1 MRVWLRLALLSLLL
15 PWAGSAQDAPP
26 GPDPETRPYTVTVEP
41 TGNGA
46 LDAAIAAASRLVAL
60 QERAP
65 TDVPGLLARARGDAE
80 RVRAALD
87 SEGFFA
93 GTFRIQV
100 AGQDPTAVEFR
111 PPAGGGPIPVTI
123 RATPGPRYSI
133 PPPPPPPRAA
143 VAGAARAA
151 APLQDLVGEPARGA
165 NVVEAQ
171 SALVERLLAAGHP
184 FAKVEERDVVVN
196 HDRQSMEIA
205 FTLAPG
211 PFARFANSDV
221 SGTQRVNERFLRR
234 YTDRRLAN
242 YPFDPARVGRARADL
257 TALGV
262 FDSVRVETGDALAPD
277 GRLPVSVTVSERARR
292 AIGLNA
298 AYETRFGI
306 ELGAFF
312 EHRNLF
318 GNAERLRL
326 EGAATRLGAS
336 DASRT
341 GGRLGFTFRD
351 PFLFN
356 TDYALVASLF
366 LLRERLES
374 YDRDALVGSFLAERR
389 ISDRLTIN
397 TGPVFEIGQSG
408 PSRGTLTPNQVVGWQ
423 VGARWD
429 GTDSLLDPR
438 RGIRAEA
445 TVIPSYSVRD
455 ANPYVR
461 LRATA
466 STYFDIDGQ
475 GRSILALRGSYGQ
488 LLGTDALGVPISQR
502 FFAGGGGSVRGYD
515 YQSISPRIPGTRQRI
530 GGTSLIEASV
540 EWRQR
545 FGTNWGGVIFVDG
558 GRVGGGSG
566 ADAAWRLGTGVGVR
580 YYTAL
585 GPIRA
590 DVAIPLVKQEG
601 SQGYGLYIG
610 IGHAF

>member
-1 MRVWLRLALLSLLL
+1 MRVWLRLAFLLLLL
-15 PWAGSAQDAPP
+15 PWAGFAQDPP
-26 GPDPETRPYTVTVEP
+26 EEPDPDTRPYEVTVEP

-93 GTFRIQV
+93 GTFRILV
-100 AGQDPTAVEFR
+100 AGQDPTTVEFR
-111 PPAGGGPIPVTI
+111 PPPAGTPIPVAIST
-123 RATPGPRYSI
+123 TPGPRYAI
-133 PPPPPPPRAA
+133 TRVTTRATEA
-143 VAGAARAA
+143 EATAARAA

-171 SALVERLLAAGHP
+171 SSLVERLQAAGHP
-184 FAKVEERDVVVN
+184 FAKVEARDVVVD
-196 HDRQSMEIA
+196 HDRQAMEIA
-205 FTLAPG
+205 FTLDPG
-211 PFARFANSDV
+211 PFARFGNSEV
-221 SGTQRVNERFLRR
+221 SGTQRVNERFVRR
-234 YTDRRLAN
+234 YTDRRLTN
-242 YPFDPARVGRARADL
+242 YPFDPARVSRARADL

-262 FDSVRVETGDALAPD
+262 FDSVRLETGDALGPD
-277 GRLPVSVTVSERARR
+277 GRLPVSVAVSERARR

-326 EGAATRLGAS
+326 EAAATRLGAS
-336 DASRT
+336 DTSRT

-374 YDRDALVGSFLAERR
+374 YDRDALVGSFLAERKL
-389 ISDRLTIN
+389 SDRLTIN

-408 PSRGTLTPNQVVGWQ
+408 PSRGTLVPNQVVGWQ
-423 VGARWD
+423 LGARWD
-429 GTDSLLDPR
+429 STDSLLDPR

-445 TVIPSYSVRD
+445 TLTPSYSVRD
-455 ANPYVR
+455 ANPYLRVR
-461 LRATA
+461 ASA

-475 GRSILALRGSYGQ
+475 GRSILALRASYGQ
-488 LLGTDALGVPISQR
+488 LLGTNALSVPISQR

-515 YQSISPRIPGTRQRI
+515 FQSISPRAPGTRQRI
-530 GGTSLIEASV
+530 GGTSLAEASV
-540 EWRQR
+540 EFRQR
-545 FGTNWGGVIFVDG
+545 FGTNWGGVVFVDG

-566 ADAAWRLGTGVGVR
+566 GDAAWRLGTGVGVR

-590 DVAIPLVKQEG
+590 DIAIPLVKQQG